1 MKRIALLIDNNYQ
14 DEEGVEPKIFLESNG
29 FQVEYI
35 GIEKGIK
42 KGKFGRNFVTAG
54 KTFSETNPNAYEA
67 IIIPGGA
74 APEYLRVND
83 LVIDWVKKFL
93 DTGKL
98 VAAICHWPQVLISAD
113 ACKGRHMTCYVGIR
127 DDIKLAGAIYED
139 KEVLIDGNFI
149 TSRKPEDIPAFNK
162 AILQYLSG

>member
-1 MKRIALLIDNNYQ
+1 MKKIAILIDNNYQ
-14 DEEGVEPKIFLESNG
+14 DEEGVDPKIFLESKG
-29 FQVEYI
+29 FSVDYI

-42 KGKFGRNFVTAG
+42 KGKFGRNTVVVD
-54 KTFSETNPNAYEA
+54 KTFNATNPKDYDG

-83 LVIDWVKKFL
+83 DVLNWVKQFL
-93 DTGKL
+93 NTGKL
-98 VAAICHWPQVLISAD
+98 VAAICHGPQVLISAN
-113 ACKGRHMTCYVGIR
+113 ACKGKKMTSYIGIR
-127 DDIKLAGAIYED
+127 DDLKLAGAIYED

-162 AILQYLSG
+162 AILDYLSK